1 MRRVKK
7 YLLMCLV
14 HMSKVNLG
22 GPSPTSIVIG
32 PELICELGL
41 YGIKSILHLVQ
52 LLYALPLSE

>member
-14 HMSKVNLG
+14 HMSKANLG
-22 GPSPTSIVIG
+22 GPSPPSIVIG

-41 YGIKSILHLVQ
+41 
-52 LLYALPLSE
+52 